1 MNEKNIFAKF
11 EAEGAFSPSKG
22 RALTGNTAVYLLYL
36 IEIVFLV
43 YSGYHGISASLL
55 FAGDGLAKIP
65 QIAGIVILE
74 FTLLGLSL
82 AWHCGKI
89 IGSVQT
95 FIAISGYAILFIL
108 ACLGIVG
115 DSQLHA
121 GYPVT
126 SWLATY
132 LQWGL
137 PIAPAIAGIIALLV
151 ISLSPNQIQSRLRDN
166 QQNAFS
172 DATFEAYMV
181 QEAAQA
187 RAQLQI
193 KGLQI
198 GSQVEV
204 AKLISEQIN
213 SPQVTAAIRQT
224 ALANIPALLQTAGI
238 HLTDDMVKQLGVP
251 NGQSVT
257 GANLDGLE
265 HGVSRLK
272 VVTNEAKTETAET
285 DFLSETAV
293 RGVSPSP
300 HLNGQYRQGVSD
312 GL

>member
-55 FAGDGLAKIP
+55 FAGSGLAKIP
-65 QIAGIVILE
+65 QIAGIIIIEL
-74 FTLLGLSL
+74 TLLGLSL
-82 AWHCGKI
+82 AWHNGKI
-89 IGSVQT
+89 TGSVQT
-95 FIAISGYAILFIL
+95 FVALAGYAILFIL
-108 ACLGIVG
+108 ACLGIIG

-137 PIAPAIAGIIALLV
+137 PIAPAIACAIVLV
-151 ISLSPNQIQSRLRDN
+151 VNSLSPEQVQSRKRDN

-204 AKLISEQIN
+204 ARLISEQIN

-251 NGQSVT
+251 STQSVT
-257 GANLDGLE
+257 GANFDGLE
-265 HGVSRLK
+265 REPVTARG
-272 VVTNEAKTETAET
+272 VTNGVKTETAVP

-300 HLNGQYRQGVSD
+300 HLNGQYKQGVSD
-312 GL
+312 AL